1 MVMGVMIVYR
11 GCLYKEL
18 FICLNILFFIFFFFE
33 FIDNVNLKCG
43 FNFFYIGIIFFL
55 VEVRK
60 FLRKREEFVF
70 VFI

>member
-1 MVMGVMIVYR
+1 MFKYLI
-11 GCLYKEL
+11 
-18 FICLNILFFIFFFFE
+18 FNFFFFFE

-43 FNFFYIGIIFFL
+43 FIFFYIEIIFFL